1 MASLTSFG
9 AVRVFRNRAY
19 RIYTEGNFISLIG
32 TWVQRVA
39 TGWLAWELTHSG
51 AWLGAIAAA
60 ELLPSIILGP
70 LGGAAAD
77 RMDRFRLIL
86 VAQLLMA
93 AQAFLLG
100 LGVLAG
106 WVDIWALFLMTLVHG
121 IIVSFNQPARLSLVR
136 SLVRTEDLPAAIA
149 VNSVT
154 WNSARFVGP
163 AVAGV
168 LIVYL
173 EVGWSF
179 IANGL
184 TFLIFV
190 ASMLRIQADIP
201 REELGKGGNV
211 LQQIREGF
219 ICSFRHQGMAPLLI
233 LLFVSAVF
241 ARPFAEL
248 LPGFADAVFGRGADG
263 LAMLTAATGAG
274 AVIGGV
280 WMSQA
285 ARPGRLTGFSLHANA
300 ALALSLIL
308 FSVTESF
315 WLAMFAVA
323 VAGAGM
329 TVHGV
334 ATQSLIQH
342 ACEPRMLGRVL
353 SIYGLSFRAGPALGA
368 LMMGA
373 ASEVFGLQLPVAIG
387 AAVCLAGW
395 LWAVRRQ
402 GTIAE
407 RMGERA

>member
-1 MASLTSFG
+1 
-9 AVRVFRNRAY
+9 
-19 RIYTEGNFISLIG
+19 
-32 TWVQRVA
+32 
-39 TGWLAWELTHSG
+39 
-51 AWLGAIAAA
+51 
-60 ELLPSIILGP
+60 
-70 LGGAAAD
+70 
-77 RMDRFRLIL
+77 MDRFRLIL

-179 IANGL
+179 VANGL

-219 ICSFRHQGMAPLLI
+219 VYSFRHAGMAPLLI

-248 LPGFADAVFGRGADG
+248 LPGFSDAVFGRGADG

-285 ARPGRLTGFSLHANA
+285 ARPGRLTGFSLHSNA

-315 WLAMFAVA
+315 WTAMFAVA

-373 ASEVFGLQLPVAIG
+373 ASEVFGLQLPVAAG

-395 LWAVRRQ
+395 LWSVRRQ